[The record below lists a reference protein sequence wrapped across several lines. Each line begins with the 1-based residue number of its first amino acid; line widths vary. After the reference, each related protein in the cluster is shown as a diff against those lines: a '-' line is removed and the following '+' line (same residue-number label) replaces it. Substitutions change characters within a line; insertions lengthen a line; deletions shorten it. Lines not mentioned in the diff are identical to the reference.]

1 MVFEEKE
8 KPEYPEKNLSKQSR
22 EPTNSTHI
30 WRWVRES
37 NPGHIGGRQAL
48 SPLRQPCSPISFILF
63 HLSIIFSLF
72 LLSLLDLEIYLHEKK
87 QFWEQCSTDTEHNY
101 TQLAEQ
107 ADNLLG
113 MREYAAKLEIMRV
126 KEVCIMMLLLLR
138 TGIVHVK

>member
-1 MVFEEKE
+1 M
-8 KPEYPEKNLSKQSR
+8 
-22 EPTNSTHI
+22 
-30 WRWVRES
+30 RES

-48 SPLRQPCSPISFILF
+48 PISISFSPTSLIPF

-72 LLSLLDLEIYLHEKK
+72 HLALLDLEIYLHEKK

-113 MREYAAKLEIMRV
+113 MREYAAKLEIMRF
-126 KEVCIMMLLLLR
+126 KELCIIMLLLLR
-138 TGIVHVK
+138 TGKVHVK